1 MGSLVNLFIIRTVN
15 SGGNYELSGLISYSL
30 KKKKLEK
37 PEFSKILGKLTE
49 ERDKDQQTTSD
60 SRRSMYCLGK
70 RKELKISHLLFQ
82 RDLIRCASGRHW
94 AIPYS
99 SRDDDFHLKVNTQ
112 PNKSEQFKKM
122 QRVCHKLFSQK
133 KD

>member
-15 SGGNYELSGLISYSL
+15 SGGNYELSSLISYSF
-30 KKKKLEK
+30 KKKLEK

-70 RKELKISHLLFQ
+70 RKELKISGLFFQ
-82 RDLIRCASGRHW
+82 RDLIRRASGRYW

-99 SRDDDFHLKVNTQ
+99 SRDDDFAF
-112 PNKSEQFKKM
+112 KSIPSRIRVSSLKKM